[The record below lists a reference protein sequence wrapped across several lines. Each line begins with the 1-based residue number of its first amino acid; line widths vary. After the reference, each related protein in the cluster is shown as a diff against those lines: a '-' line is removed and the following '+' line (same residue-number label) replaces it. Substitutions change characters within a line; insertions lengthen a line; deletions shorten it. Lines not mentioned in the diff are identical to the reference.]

1 MTACILVS
9 LYTEVLKTPMKKN
22 KASESYSI
30 AKLFGRSNHPVC
42 FQTVL
47 NFWVVGEV
55 ERTICG
61 LVVL

>member
-1 MTACILVS
+1 MTACIFLS
-9 LYTEVLKTPMKKN
+9 LYIEVLKPSKKKI
-22 KASESYSI
+22 KASENYLI

-42 FQTVL
+42 FQTIL
-47 NFWVVGEV
+47 NFWVLGEV